1 MAPMIRGRSGVVLL
15 EVLVALT
22 LLTVSGLSI
31 LAVTSSAMDTQRQ
44 IAERERELVNAER
57 VLAAHSL
64 LTRQDL
70 DLRLGER
77 DVGAFTVTVQRP
89 EPALYRISIAAANA
103 PDIEAL
109 VTVVYRPPSP

>member
-1 MAPMIRGRSGVVLL
+1 MIRGRAGVVLL
-15 EVLVALT
+15 EVLVAMT

-31 LAVTSSAMDTQRQ
+31 LAVTSSAMETQRRIVSQ
-44 IAERERELVNAER
+44 ERDLVDAER

-64 LTRQDL
+64 LSRQDL

-77 DVGAFTVTVQRP
+77 DVGAFHVTVQRP
-89 EPALYRISIAAANA
+89 EPALYRISVSAAAA

-109 VTVVYRPPSP
+109 VTVVYRPPAP